1 MRVDPARA
9 SVVAGDGHTVGYEI
23 HRPDGVEQPLTMVFL
38 PALGVPLSYYARLFE
53 VWTGDGRQVVGV
65 ENRGQPMSPI
75 TGIRRGRFGYSDM
88 IRHDLPAVFALPEV
102 RQAPRVV
109 LVGHSMGGALA
120 LLSAASGTVTPH
132 AVVTI
137 ATGTSWC
144 SAEFGAR
151 RRAQRYAGIRV
162 VRTIT
167 RTLGYWPGH
176 RFGFAGRQ
184 PSTVMRDWAYEAS
197 HGRFRLHRDP
207 FDYEAA
213 LSQLTMPRLMLGIDG
228 DDLINPRAVALLA
241 KRAANAE
248 RMQVRVADDVRVNH
262 FSWAR
267 RAPAEV
273 AAPIGRWLAEIE
285 KPA

>member
-1 MRVDPARA
+1 VNQRRA
-9 SVVAGDGHTVGYEI
+9 SVVAGDGHTIGYEI
-23 HRPDGVEQPLTMVFL
+23 HEPAESARSAPGSTIVFL
-38 PALGVPLSYYARLFE
+38 PALGVPLSYYSRLFA
-53 VWTGDGRQVVGV
+53 VWTGDGRKVVGV
-65 ENRGQPMSPI
+65 EHRGQPMSPI

-88 IRHDLPAVFALPEV
+88 IRRDLPAIFALPEV
-102 RQAPRVV
+102 RQAPEVV
-109 LVGHSMGGALA
+109 LIGHSMGGALA
-120 LLSAASGTVTPH
+120 LLSAAAGTVAPH

-151 RRAQRYAGIRV
+151 RRIQRYVG
-162 VRTIT
+162 VRTVRAIT
-167 RTLGYWPGH
+167 RALGYWPGH
-176 RFGFAGRQ
+176 LFGFGGRQ

-213 LSQLTMPRLMLGIDG
+213 LARLSTPRLMLGIDG

-241 KRAANAE
+241 RRAANAA
-248 RMQVRVADDVRVNH
+248 RLQVRVADDVRVDH

-267 RAPAEV
+267 RAPADV
-273 AAPIGRWLAEIE
+273 AAPIGRWLTTLA
-285 KPA
+285 